1 MAIKHIT
8 ELFSLDGSAFLI
20 ECYNNLLRREPDVH
34 GLKYYLGRLAQGH
47 GKASVIAQLA
57 KSRECRDHDEIRG
70 LKQLIKEEKRASNW
84 FWAQFNRK
92 NSIERTLQSAIATL
106 AQHITQL
113 PPGTGSHSLDVKNPE
128 KKLRNNSGITPY
140 LETNRLH
147 RNYFKTSNINY
158 EKSKNNAVILFISH
172 DASMTG
178 APAVL
183 IEVARYILNNS
194 SYTPYFLIGGEH
206 EDRIKEFQSIGPCLH
221 VSDPMKLVASDIE
234 TFLNY
239 NIPAIV
245 YCNTVVSAKLMQVIK
260 YFYGDRCPYYV
271 THAHERKAVLN
282 HFLAETR
289 YIIENSD
296 EIIAVSDDV
305 RSEIHEIDRKRNSL
319 IHVVPPLI
327 KPFNSFGAVGRNQIN
342 LPISKSPRVFG
353 CGTIETRKGFDLFC
367 ATISR
372 LINSGRK
379 IEGVWIGSSANDVE
393 PTASLQ
399 KYQVEHAI
407 KTVGPHPNPRTLYSE
422 GDIFFLPSR
431 EDPFPLVVLE
441 AAERGMAV
449 LCFDE
454 EAGSAASFIRK
465 SGGGL
470 VCRYLDVEDAAHCLS
485 VLLDNNGMRFEM
497 GKLGSKYVIA
507 NYYPAQV
514 VPKII
519 SLITDQKNKHDI
531 NSHFGL
537 SQKRSVIVISF
548 GPAPIFGI
556 KQVEGGGLRSW
567 GLATAL
573 AGTGIYNVTFDFPDW
588 YIKQPDLFNDNFDNI
603 KIRTWSNVSDIIS
616 HVSEYNIVIISF
628 CYGSYSEAV
637 CNAITPDQML
647 ILDCYVPIY
656 VEVSARRSLDRIG
669 EFNNYLS
676 DTRSWNANLERGNL
690 LLCANEAQKSF
701 YLGIL
706 YSRAENNPI
715 NYESSDNVIISPF
728 GLDEKIVDDSKSTQQ
743 QLKDRPD
750 VIKLLWFGGVYP
762 WFDISSLIQA
772 VKLVRSTIPCTL
784 TIVGA
789 RNPFNS
795 HPDFIKISQQVEEM
809 ASSEEFSDFVILEDW
824 IPYDKRF
831 EWYKNADLLITLNQP
846 GIENIFAWRTRVVDY
861 LASGTRFATNG
872 GDPLSEKLIEI
883 GLASR
888 IDTSSAKA
896 LALTIET
903 AIKNLS
909 NDLIDEKELVELQR
923 NLSWKTIGN
932 TLSEAIERW
941 WLRRI

>member
-1 MAIKHIT
+1 MTIQHIT
-8 ELFSLDGSAFLI
+8 ELFSLDGSEFLI
-20 ECYNNLLRREPDVH
+20 ECYYNLLRRKPDEH

-57 KSRECRDHDEIRG
+57 KSSECRPHDEIRG
-70 LKQLIKEEKRASNW
+70 LKQLIAEEKRASNW
-84 FWAQFNRK
+84 FWGQFLRK
-92 NSIERTLQSAIATL
+92 NNMERSLQSAIATL
-106 AQHITQL
+106 TQHLTQWPL
-113 PPGTGSHSLDVKNPE
+113 GTEPHRLDVKSLEKNPR
-128 KKLRNNSGITPY
+128 KNSDIKTHQ
-140 LETNRLH
+140 EINIRH
-147 RNYFKTSNINY
+147 RKYYSTSNIDY
-158 EKSKNNAVILFISH
+158 VKSKNKVILFISH

-194 SYTPYFLIGGEH
+194 SYIPYFLIGGEH
-206 EDRIKEFQSIGPCLH
+206 ENRIKEFQSIGPCLH
-221 VSDPMKLVASDIE
+221 VSDPMKLDGADIE
-234 TFLNY
+234 IFLNY

-245 YCNTVVSAKLMQVIK
+245 YSNTVVSARLMQVIK

-271 THAHERKAVLN
+271 THAHERNSVLN
-282 HFLAETR
+282 HFLAETK

-305 RSEIHEIDRKRNSL
+305 RSEIYEIDRKRNSL

-327 KPFNSFGAVGRNQIN
+327 KPFNSFGAAEHNGIN
-342 LPISKSPRVFG
+342 IPISNSPRVFG

-372 LINSGRK
+372 ITNSGRK
-379 IEGVWIGSSANDVE
+379 VEGVWIGSSANNAE

-407 KTVGPHPNPRTLYSE
+407 QTVGSHPNPRILYRE

-454 EAGSAASFIRK
+454 AAGAAASFVRK

-470 VCRYLDVEDAAHCLS
+470 VCRYIDVADAAHCLNL
-485 VLLDNNGMRFEM
+485 LLDNNEMRFEM
-497 GKLGSKYVIA
+497 GRSGSKYVID

-514 VPKII
+514 VPKIL
-519 SLITDQKNKHDI
+519 SLITDGAKNGI
-531 NSHFGL
+531 NSHYEL
-537 SQKRSVIVISF
+537 SHKRTVIVISF

-556 KQVEGGGLRSW
+556 KQVEGGGLRAW

-573 AGTGIYNVTFDFPDW
+573 AGSGIYNVTFDFPDW
-588 YIKQPDLFNDNFDNI
+588 YIKQSNLVNDNVDDIN
-603 KIRTWSNVSDIIS
+603 IRTWSDVSDIVAHI
-616 HVSEYNIVIISF
+616 SEYDIVIISF
-628 CYGSYSEAV
+628 CYGTYSEAV

-669 EFNNYLS
+669 EFKNYLN

-690 LLCANEAQKSF
+690 LLCANEAQKNF

-706 YSRAENNPI
+706 YSRTENNPI
-715 NYESSDNVIISPF
+715 NYEFSDNVIIAPF
-728 GLDEKIVDDSKSTQQ
+728 GFDEKIVENSRPAQQ
-743 QLKDRPD
+743 HLKNRSDI
-750 VIKLLWFGGVYP
+750 IKLLWFGGVYP

-772 VKLVRSTIPCTL
+772 VKLVRSTTPCTL

-795 HPDFIKISQQVEEM
+795 HPDFIKISQQVEKM
-809 ASSEEFSDFVILEDW
+809 ASSEEFSDFLILEDW
-824 IPYDKRF
+824 ISYDKRF
-831 EWYKNADLLITLNQP
+831 EWYKSADLLITLNQP
-846 GIENIFAWRTRVVDY
+846 GIENLFAWRTRVVDY

-872 GDPLSEKLIEI
+872 GDPLSEKLIKI

-896 LALTIET
+896 LAITIEN
-903 AIKNLS
+903 AIKNLG
-909 NDLIDEKELVELQR
+909 NDLVDDKGLIELRR
-923 NLSWKTIGN
+923 NLSWQSVGN
-932 TLSEAIERW
+932 TLKDSIEKW